1 MCTFF
6 VKKPKQTLKKE
17 HFTTIIDNNPQG
29 FGFMY
34 TTGDKI
40 IVVKSPRPDAEQ
52 LWSKYSDAVKK
63 YPHSHF
69 IGHGRIA
76 TGSNVD
82 YENTHPFIVN
92 KQLAF
97 VHNGIIREFPSTA
110 KRSDT
115 YQYMEQVIRKLPRDF
130 YKNKSILDMMGRDIA
145 GSKFAFLTIDNKA
158 IIVNRHACVV
168 DKETGVLFS
177 NNNYKPSEWL
187 DYGGTKVHKFNK
199 PSLADY
205 SYNKYKQKSLDF
217 DYHIDSDKAEIKHEA
232 GDYVHCLD
240 CDDWVYKTSFQK
252 KFDCCTSCAKDYG
265 YLTLMGNETGKFE
278 QDLEGLTPCD
288 ECEVNIASY
297 DYEGFKLC
305 DTCEKMYTGATP
317 IDDIVTYNNSFN
329 QIENI

>member
-40 IVVKSPRPDAEQ
+40 VIVKSATPNAEK
-52 LWSKYSDAVKK
+52 LWAKYCDAVAKF
-63 YPHSHF
+63 PQSHF

-82 YENTHPFIVN
+82 YENTHPFVVN
-92 KQLAF
+92 KSLAF
-97 VHNGIIREFPSTA
+97 VHNGIIRQFPSTA

-115 YQYMEQVIRKLPRDF
+115 YQYMEQVIRKLPKDF

-145 GSKFAFLTIDNKA
+145 GSKFAFLTIDNKV

-168 DKETGVLFS
+168 DAETGVLFS

-187 DYGGTKVHKFNK
+187 DYGGTKISKYK
-199 PSLADY
+199 SLKDY
-205 SYNKYKQKSLDF
+205 STPSNYIQPSLDF
-217 DYHIDSDKAEIKHEA
+217 HIDKDSGEIKHEA
-232 GDYVHCLD
+232 GDYIHCLD
-240 CDDWVYKTSFQK
+240 CDDWVYKTSFHK

-265 YLTLMGNETGKFE
+265 YLNLSGSETGKFE
-278 QDLEGLTPCD
+278 QDLEGLEVCD
-288 ECEVNIASY
+288 ECNTNISSHYY
-297 DYEGFKLC
+297 DGFYLC
-305 DTCEKMYTGATP
+305 ETCEKMYTGAIP
-317 IDDIVTYNNSFN
+317 IDEELYNKSFIN
-329 QIENI
+329 QENI